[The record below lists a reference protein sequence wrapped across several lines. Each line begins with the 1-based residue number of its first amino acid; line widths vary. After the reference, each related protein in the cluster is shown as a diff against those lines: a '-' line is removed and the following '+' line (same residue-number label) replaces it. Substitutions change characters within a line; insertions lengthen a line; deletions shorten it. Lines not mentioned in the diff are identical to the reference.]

1 MRSKG
6 EEKPS
11 VAPGY
16 LCEHPQSLIAQLR
29 AALQTTLPGQAAQG
43 KMAPATHRFTA
54 PVNSQPRAAAVLILF
69 LPQGAHDLAVLF
81 TQRTLTV
88 AHHKGQICFP
98 GGRQD
103 VTDHTLLD
111 TALRETAEEIGLPA
125 TDVVILGH
133 LTPLY
138 VSASNHLV
146 QPVVGWIPRLP
157 TLTLNP
163 TEVAQVW
170 CVPLSALLDP
180 QNITVCTYASAHRTL
195 TAPCYAIGG
204 QCIWGA
210 TAMMTS
216 ELLEIIRPHLSCT
229 ELAD

>member
-1 MRSKG
+1 M
-6 EEKPS
+6 
-11 VAPGY
+11 APGY
-16 LCEHPQSLIAQLR
+16 LCEHPQTLIAQIH
-29 AALQTTLPGQAAQG
+29 AALQATLPGQAAQG
-43 KMAPATHRFTA
+43 KMAPANHLFTA
-54 PVNSQPRAAAVLILF
+54 PVDSRPRQAAVLILF

-103 VTDHTLLD
+103 VADHTLLH

-125 TDVVILGH
+125 TDVVILGS

-146 QPVVGWIPRLP
+146 HPVVGWIPWLPRLAP
-157 TLTLNP
+157 NP
-163 TEVAQVW
+163 TEVAQVLF
-170 CVPLSALLDP
+170 VPLSALLDP
-180 QNITVCTYASAHRTL
+180 QNVTVCTYASAHRTL
-195 TAPCYAIGG
+195 TAPGYAIGG

-216 ELLEIIRPHLSCT
+216 ELLEIIRPHLAHAKST
-229 ELAD
+229 D